1 MNKSEL
7 LEKIR
12 EKNEE
17 LDSLNKELREILLD
31 EDAKNLGKCFKQDL
45 YFGSYVYYKII
56 QISSNYSKYKVLSVS
71 DNEISI
77 RYWSIIEDSEA
88 YPCSEEEF
96 DAKYDLVTNVALAN
110 KVVYGEF

>member
-1 MNKSEL
+1 MKKSEL

-17 LDSLNKELREILLD
+17 LKSLNIELKEILLD
-31 EDAKNLGKCFKQDL
+31 EEVGNLGKCFKQNL
-45 YFGSYVYYKII
+45 YSESYIYYKII
-56 QISSNYSKYKVLSVS
+56 QISPKYGRYKVLSVT

-77 RYWSIIEDSEA
+77 RYWSIIENEA
-88 YPCSEEEF
+88 YSCSEEEF

-110 KVVYGEF
+110 KVIY

>member
-7 LEKIR
+7 LEKIK
-12 EKNEE
+12 EKSEE
-17 LDSLNKELREILLD
+17 LNSLNKELKEILLD
-31 EDAKNLGKCFKQDL
+31 EDAKNLGKCFKQNL
-45 YFGSYVYYKII
+45 YSESYIYYKII
-56 QISSNYSKYKVLSVS
+56 QISPEYGRYKVLSVT

-96 DAKYDLVTNVALAN
+96 DAKYNLVTNVALAN
-110 KVVYGEF
+110 KVIK

>member
-1 MNKSEL
+1 MNKDEL

-17 LDSLNKELREILLD
+17 LKSLNIELKEILLD
-31 EDAKNLGKCFKQDL
+31 EDAKNLGKCFKQNL
-45 YFGSYVYYKII
+45 YSKSYIYYKII
-56 QISSNYSKYKVLSVS
+56 QISPEYGRYKVLSVT

-110 KVVYGEF
+110 KVIK

>member
-1 MNKSEL
+1 MNKDEL

-17 LDSLNKELREILLD
+17 LKSLNIELKEILLD
-31 EDAKNLGKCFKQDL
+31 EDAKNLGKCFKQNL
-45 YFGSYVYYKII
+45 YSESYIYYKII
-56 QISSNYSKYKVLSVS
+56 QISPEYGRYKVLSVTN
-71 DNEISI
+71 NEISI

-110 KVVYGEF
+110 KVIK

>member
-1 MNKSEL
+1 MNKDEL

-17 LDSLNKELREILLD
+17 LKSLNIELKEILLD
-31 EDAKNLGKCFKQDL
+31 EDAMNLGKCFKQNL
-45 YFGSYVYYKII
+45 YSESYIYYKII
-56 QISSNYSKYKVLSVS
+56 QISPEYGRYKVLSVT

-110 KVVYGEF
+110 KVIK

>member
-12 EKNEE
+12 EKNKE
-17 LDSLNKELREILLD
+17 LDSLNKELKEITLE
-31 EDAKNLGKCFKQDL
+31 EDAKNLGKCFKQYL
-45 YFGSYVYYKII
+45 YSESYIYYKII
-56 QISSNYSKYKVLSVS
+56 QISPEYGRYKVLSVT

-77 RYWSIIEDSEA
+77 RYWSIIEDEA

-110 KVVYGEF
+110 KVIK

>member
-17 LDSLNKELREILLD
+17 LKSLNIELKEILLD
-31 EDAKNLGKCFKQDL
+31 EDAKNLGKCFKQNL
-45 YFGSYVYYKII
+45 YSESYIYYKII
-56 QISSNYSKYKVLSVS
+56 QISPEYSRYKVLSVT

-110 KVVYGEF
+110 KVIK

>member
-17 LDSLNKELREILLD
+17 LKSLNIELKEILLD
-31 EDAKNLGKCFKQDL
+31 EDAGNLGKCFKQNL
-45 YFGSYVYYKII
+45 YSESYIYYKII
-56 QISSNYSKYKVLSVS
+56 QISPKYGRYKVLSVT

-96 DAKYDLVTNVALAN
+96 DAKYDLVSNVALAN
-110 KVVYGEF
+110 KVIK

>member
-7 LEKIR
+7 LEKIK

-17 LDSLNKELREILLD
+17 LNSLNKELKEILLD
-31 EDAKNLGKCFKQDL
+31 EDAKNLGKCFKQNL
-45 YFGSYVYYKII
+45 YSEYYIYYKII
-56 QISSNYSKYKVLSVS
+56 QISPEYGRYKVLSVT

-88 YPCSEEEF
+88 DPCSEEEF
-96 DAKYDLVTNVALAN
+96 DAKYNLVTNVALAN
-110 KVVYGEF
+110 KVIK

>member
-7 LEKIR
+7 LEKIK

-17 LDSLNKELREILLD
+17 LESLNKELREILLD
-31 EDAKNLGKCFKQDL
+31 EDVKNLGKCFKQNL
-45 YFGSYVYYKII
+45 CFRSYVYYKII
-56 QISSNYSKYKVLSVS
+56 QVSTEYSRYKVLSVS

-110 KVVYGEF
+110 KVIK